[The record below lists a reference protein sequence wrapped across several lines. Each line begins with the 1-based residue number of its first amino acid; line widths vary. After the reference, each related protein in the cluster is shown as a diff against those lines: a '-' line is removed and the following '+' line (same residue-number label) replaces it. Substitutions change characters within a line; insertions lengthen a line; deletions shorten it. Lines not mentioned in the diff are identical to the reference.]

1 MPPLSV
7 DEPTVSMTFE
17 VSDSPFAG
25 REGKFVTSRQIWDR
39 LQKELQHNVALR
51 VSETDEDGVFEVCGR
66 GELHLTILLENMR
79 REGYELAVG
88 KPRVV
93 FRDIDGVKC
102 EPIEMVTAD
111 VEEQHQGGVM
121 QALGERKGELVNMEP
136 DGRGRVRLEYR
147 IPARGLIGF
156 TNEFL
161 NLTRGSGLISNI
173 FDSYEPHKGEIGGRK
188 VCFDEFFV
196 SDITDAMILATL
208 LQEMFKR
215 QMILVATSN
224 IEPQNLYRNGLQRAR
239 FLPAIDM
246 ILARCDVL
254 NVDSGVDYRLRT
266 LEQAEIYHY
275 PLDEQANINLNK
287 YYQQLTGERQ
297 IVAHQIEV
305 NHRQLEVI
313 EASDGVLHASFAQLC
328 QTARSQNDYI
338 ELSRIYHTV
347 LLADV
352 QQMNRK
358 IDDAARRFIALVD
371 EFYER
376 NVKLIISA
384 EVPMEDLYT
393 EGQLEF
399 EFKRCLSRLTEMQ
412 SHEYLAREHLA

>member
-1 MPPLSV
+1 MTPLQQYQKDIAEHGFQRDEAQYQAVVTLDKLYHAIVEFQSAPVPQLSKWQKLMGKKIDMP
-7 DEPTVSMTFE
+7 EPPKGLYFW
-17 VSDSPFAG
+17 G
-25 REGKFVTSRQIWDR
+25 
-39 LQKELQHNVALR
+39 
-51 VSETDEDGVFEVCGR
+51 GVGR
-66 GELHLTILLENMR
+66 GKTYLMDAFFDALPTQRKMRVHFHRFMYRVHDELKLLGDVENP
-79 REGYELAVG
+79 LAKVAD
-88 KPRVV
+88 K
-93 FRDIDGVKC
+93 FK
-102 EPIEMVTAD
+102 EEAD
-111 VEEQHQGGVM
+111 V
-121 QALGERKGELVNMEP
+121 
-136 DGRGRVRLEYR
+136 
-147 IPARGLIGF
+147 
-156 TNEFL
+156 
-161 NLTRGSGLISNI
+161 
-173 FDSYEPHKGEIGGRK
+173 

>member
-1 MPPLSV
+1 MTPLQQYQKDITEHGFQRDEAQHQAVTALDKLYHAIVNFQSAPVPQLSKWQKLMGKKVELPEPPKGLYFWGGVGRGKTYLMDAFFDALPTERKMRVHFHRFMYRVHDELKQLGDVENPLSKV
-7 DEPTVSMTFE
+7 ADEF
-17 VSDSPFAG
+17 
-25 REGKFVTSRQIWDR
+25 K
-39 LQKELQHNVALR
+39 KE
-51 VSETDEDGVFEVCGR
+51 
-66 GELHLTILLENMR
+66 
-79 REGYELAVG
+79 
-88 KPRVV
+88 
-93 FRDIDGVKC
+93 
-102 EPIEMVTAD
+102 AD
-111 VEEQHQGGVM
+111 V
-121 QALGERKGELVNMEP
+121 
-136 DGRGRVRLEYR
+136 
-147 IPARGLIGF
+147 
-156 TNEFL
+156 
-161 NLTRGSGLISNI
+161 
-173 FDSYEPHKGEIGGRK
+173 

-266 LEQAEIYHY
+266 LEQAEIYHH
-275 PLDEQANINLNK
+275 PLDEQATINLNK

-297 IVAHQIEV
+297 HVAHQIEI
-305 NHRQLEVI
+305 NHRNIEVI

-328 QTARSQNDYI
+328 QTTRSQNDYI

-352 QQMNRK
+352 VQMSGK

-376 NVKLIISA
+376 HVKLIISA
-384 EVPMEDLYT
+384 EVPMDSLYT
-393 EGQLEF
+393 QGQLEF

>member
-1 MPPLSV
+1 MTPLQQYQKDIAEHGFQH
-7 DEPTVSMTFE
+7 DEAQYQAV
-17 VSDSPFAG
+17 
-25 REGKFVTSRQIWDR
+25 
-39 LQKELQHNVALR
+39 VALDKLYHAI
-51 VSETDEDGVFEVCGR
+51 VEFQSAPVPQLSKWQKLMGKKIDMPEPPKGLYFWGGVGR
-66 GELHLTILLENMR
+66 GKTYLMDAFFDALPTQRKMRVHFHRFMYRVHDELKLLGDVENP
-79 REGYELAVG
+79 LAKVAD
-88 KPRVV
+88 K
-93 FRDIDGVKC
+93 FK
-102 EPIEMVTAD
+102 EEAD
-111 VEEQHQGGVM
+111 V
-121 QALGERKGELVNMEP
+121 
-136 DGRGRVRLEYR
+136 
-147 IPARGLIGF
+147 
-156 TNEFL
+156 
-161 NLTRGSGLISNI
+161 
-173 FDSYEPHKGEIGGRK
+173 

>member
-1 MPPLSV
+1 MTPLERYQNDIAENGFQRDEAQHNAVAALDKLYHAIVAFQSAPAPELSKWQKLMGKKTQIPQPPKGLYFWGGVGRGKTYLMDAFFDALPTERKMRVHFHRFMYRVHDELKRLGDVENPLSKV
-7 DEPTVSMTFE
+7 ADQFKKE
-17 VSDSPFAG
+17 SD
-25 REGKFVTSRQIWDR
+25 V
-39 LQKELQHNVALR
+39 
-51 VSETDEDGVFEVCGR
+51 
-66 GELHLTILLENMR
+66 
-79 REGYELAVG
+79 
-88 KPRVV
+88 
-93 FRDIDGVKC
+93 
-102 EPIEMVTAD
+102 
-111 VEEQHQGGVM
+111 
-121 QALGERKGELVNMEP
+121 
-136 DGRGRVRLEYR
+136 
-147 IPARGLIGF
+147 
-156 TNEFL
+156 
-161 NLTRGSGLISNI
+161 
-173 FDSYEPHKGEIGGRK
+173 

-215 QMILVATSN
+215 QMVLIATSN

-246 ILARCDVL
+246 ILERCEVL

-266 LEQAEIYHY
+266 LEQAEIYHH
-275 PLDEQANINLNK
+275 PLDEQATVNLNK
-287 YYQQLTGERQ
+287 YYQQLTGERKS
-297 IVAHQIEV
+297 VAHQIEI
-305 NHRQLEVI
+305 NHRNIDVI

-328 QTARSQNDYI
+328 QTMRSQNDYI
-338 ELSRIYHTV
+338 EISRFYHTV

-352 QQMNRK
+352 QQMSGK

-376 NVKLIISA
+376 HVKLIISA
-384 EVPMEDLYT
+384 EVPMDSLYT

>member
-1 MPPLSV
+1 
-7 DEPTVSMTFE
+7 MT
-17 VSDSPFAG
+17 P
-25 REGKFVTSRQIWDR
+25 
-39 LQKELQHNVALR
+39 LQKYQKDIAEHGFQRDEAQYQAVVALDKLYHAI
-51 VSETDEDGVFEVCGR
+51 VEFQSAPVPQLSKWQKLMGKKIDMPEPPKGLYFWGGVGR
-66 GELHLTILLENMR
+66 GKTYLMDAFFDALPTQRKMRVHFHRFMYRVHDELKLLGDVENP
-79 REGYELAVG
+79 LAKVAD
-88 KPRVV
+88 K
-93 FRDIDGVKC
+93 FK
-102 EPIEMVTAD
+102 EEAD
-111 VEEQHQGGVM
+111 V
-121 QALGERKGELVNMEP
+121 
-136 DGRGRVRLEYR
+136 
-147 IPARGLIGF
+147 
-156 TNEFL
+156 
-161 NLTRGSGLISNI
+161 
-173 FDSYEPHKGEIGGRK
+173 